1 MVGTWS
7 RWLTDLFGID
17 DNDSPEDANELDS
30 NKTECETSFKAFYL
44 LNALSDLMMLPFEML
59 VDRSTRKE
67 VCPIFGARIIERV
80 LNNFVP
86 DEFNPDPLP
95 EAIFESLDSEDLAED
110 VTESISSFPCMATP
124 TIYSPPPAASLTN
137 VIGEV
142 ENQTLQRS
150 GSTVLRKSYTS
161 DDELDELDS
170 PMTSIIIDNSR
181 TSAPTA
187 SNWMPKSNGGRKV
200 IRRFVTITG
209 ADFTG
214 FVRRFLLMESTAASR
229 MSCRRPPLH
238 TCGAAFMEIADKAYT
253 NAQHLN
259 GPLDDRIFA
268 LESVAEAIFPP
279 SRFAFDK
286 IDELVHVAEI
296 LPGKFDEAINNFPT
310 VIHQIPLV
318 DWVLLLAISC
328 LNFFVSRLT
337 EWGNAQEKEIVMD
350 MNSNERS
357 NESAVVHEESAQ
369 KTESQSLDRN
379 EIKDGI
385 CPVSVSAHYNN
396 Y

>member
-1 MVGTWS
+1 MKMVGTWS

-17 DNDSPEDANELDS
+17 DNDSLEDANELDS

-95 EAIFESLDSEDLAED
+95 EAIFESLDSELSMHGRSYNLFSA
-110 VTESISSFPCMATP
+110 TSSF
-124 TIYSPPPAASLTN
+124 TN
-137 VIGEV
+137 KRYRKV

-200 IRRFVTITG
+200 IRYQ
-209 ADFTG
+209 
-214 FVRRFLLMESTAASR
+214 LLR
-229 MSCRRPPLH
+229 
-238 TCGAAFMEIADKAYT
+238 
-253 NAQHLN
+253 Q
-259 GPLDDRIFA
+259 
-268 LESVAEAIFPP
+268 V
-279 SRFAFDK
+279 
-286 IDELVHVAEI
+286 
-296 LPGKFDEAINNFPT
+296 
-310 VIHQIPLV
+310 
-318 DWVLLLAISC
+318 W
-328 LNFFVSRLT
+328 
-337 EWGNAQEKEIVMD
+337 
-350 MNSNERS
+350 
-357 NESAVVHEESAQ
+357 
-369 KTESQSLDRN
+369 
-379 EIKDGI
+379 KDGE
-385 CPVSVSAHYNN
+385 
-396 Y
+396 